1 MLWYLFDNKLGGTMN
16 APDTTENARPR
27 IFAGNNSADRANMT
41 GTEPPIPTVAKQ
53 GFVSTIK
60 QLQKH

>member
-1 MLWYLFDNKLGGTMN
+1 MN
-16 APDTTENARPR
+16 APETTENARPR
-27 IFAGNNSADRANMT
+27 IFAGNNSADRANIT